1 MLAKDKLDRINS
13 LAKKSKHE
21 GLTEQEKREQQKL
34 REEYLSN
41 VRKSFTNQFKSM
53 KIVDPNGDD
62 VTPEKIKNLRRE
74 NKDN

>member
-1 MLAKDKLDRINS
+1 MLSKDKLDRINN
-13 LAKKSKHE
+13 LAKKSKHD
-21 GLTEQEKREQQKL
+21 GLTEKEKREQQKL

-62 VTPEKIKNLRRE
+62 VTPEKVKNLRRE